1 MLESMFSK
9 FVASTAP
16 ASEVEASAGAAS
28 AAAVFGAEADSGVS
42 SIASMT
48 VIILCFLVQRASRQP
63 KAPSSSVKASSVP
76 VPADLAY

>member
-1 MLESMFSK
+1 MSVFSK
-9 FVASTAP
+9 SVASVAA

-28 AAAVFGAEADSGVS
+28 AAAVFGAEADDGVS

-48 VIILCFLVQRASRQP
+48 VIILRFLVQQASRQP

>member
-1 MLESMFSK
+1 VFSK
-9 FVASTAP
+9 SVASAVA

-28 AAAVFGAEADSGVS
+28 VAAVFGAEAGHGVS

-48 VIILCFLVQRASRQP
+48 VIILRFLVQQASRQP
-63 KAPSSSVKASSVP
+63 KVPSSSVKASSVP